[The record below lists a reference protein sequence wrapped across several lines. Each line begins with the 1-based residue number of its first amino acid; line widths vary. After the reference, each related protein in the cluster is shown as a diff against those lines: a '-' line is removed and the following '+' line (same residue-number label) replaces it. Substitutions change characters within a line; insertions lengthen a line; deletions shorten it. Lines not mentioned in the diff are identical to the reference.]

1 MGWPRWVAGSV
12 MQVGFAFLCDAAQDS
27 GGKLHALG
35 VGVDV
40 LHAASL
46 PAVHPRLSLVVR
58 LAYGRDDE
66 GDHGFAIAVLDAD
79 GKHVVSPVSGQ
90 MTLRLSPEETSG
102 GANLVI
108 DLQNAQFTTYG
119 PHEVTVT
126 VDGGVLATL
135 PLAVRRL

>member
-1 MGWPRWVAGSV
+1 M
-12 MQVGFAFLCDAAQDS
+12 MQIGFAFLCDAAQDS

-46 PAVHPRLSLVVR
+46 PAVHPHLSLVVR
-58 LAYGRDDE
+58 FVYGGEDE
-66 GDHGFAIAVLDAD
+66 GEHGFSIAVLDAD

-90 MTLRLSPEETSG
+90 MTLRLNPEETSG
-102 GANLVI
+102 AANLVV

-119 PHEVTVT
+119 PHEVTVA

-135 PLAVRRL
+135 PLSVRRL